1 MVKPDP
7 QINKTG
13 VTVANNQ
20 KDYSGLLSG
29 VKPVQG
35 MLNQDTD
42 TVSGQLKG
50 LLSEGSDL
58 MTGARTRAKQEYNS
72 RGLMNSGNA
81 VAAGEYA
88 AIQSAMPIAQQDA
101 SANLTQNLTNQSNQQ
116 QFNLKQLSQDF
127 TKELTQIGY
136 DNNMQAAL
144 LSFMQG
150 TINNNNGYLTQLAS
164 SPDVT
169 AEEYENVKN
178 SLMNSMQTWT
188 NIWKVSAGSNDT
200 FDFSGI

>member
-58 MTGARTRAKQEYNS
+58 LTGARTRAKQEYNS

>member
-127 TKELTQIGY
+127 TKELPQIGY